1 MYSSIKLAALF
12 AFTAGSQVLGQAAW
26 QSSWDEFLKAY
37 QACLNDKQCD
47 PSQFR
52 GALVTWEGTYIG
64 TTVVNGSARFQ
75 TRMTPG
81 TMLDR
86 TGTSSQVS
94 NTLLHSP
101 TAAAVGAWQ
110 TLGANQTVRFST
122 QIQKFLGAGF
132 DANCCFVVNL
142 EAGSS
147 VVLPSTPAFAQNNAI
162 VNG

>member
-1 MYSSIKLAALF
+1 MSPRKGRRQADEGRWIPLTRVMCYPLRRLEDNEVMYSSIRLAVLF

-110 TLGANQTVRFST
+110 TLGAN
-122 QIQKFLGAGF
+122 
-132 DANCCFVVNL
+132 
-142 EAGSS
+142 
-147 VVLPSTPAFAQNNAI
+147 
-162 VNG
+162 